1 MYNVGAKLGMPWH
14 GGTQAMCDTH
24 PTTAAVT
31 RRQLIA
37 GGLAFAAVPIAARR
51 AEAGPAVRPASRMS
65 APAALQ
71 SLREGN
77 ARYAASEVRERDFSV
92 NRMALVQGQQ
102 PIAAILGCSDSRV
115 TPELLFDQS
124 PGDIFV
130 TRVAGNFINS
140 DGLASTEYAVEFL
153 GTPLVFVLGHSLC
166 GAVGAAI
173 KVMTE
178 DIDLPGHLP
187 ELVQPLFRPVEEVR
201 RKNLPPADML
211 EASIEANVRHQ
222 VDRFKTMSPV
232 IGKYVAS
239 GEVQVAG
246 GVYEIATGRVRVVT

>member
-1 MYNVGAKLGMPWH
+1 
-14 GGTQAMCDTH
+14 MCDSRSI
-24 PTTAAVT
+24 PTTLS
-31 RRQLIA
+31 RRHLIA
-37 GGLAFAAVPIAARR
+37 GGLAFAAVPVLARR
-51 AEAGPAVRPASRMS
+51 TRAAPAVRPPSRLT
-65 APAALQ
+65 AAAALQ
-71 SLREGN
+71 ALREGN
-77 ARYAASEVRERDFSV
+77 ARYAANQVRERDFSV

-173 KVMTE
+173 KVVTD

-187 ELVQPLFRPVEEVR
+187 ELVQPLLRPVEEAR
-201 RKNLPPADML
+201 RKNLPPAEFLQTAIDT
-211 EASIEANVRHQ
+211 NVRHQ

-232 IGKYVAS
+232 VSKYVAS
-239 GEVQVAG
+239 GEVQVVG
-246 GVYEIATGRVRVVT
+246 GVYEIATGRVRIVT